1 VGYDTGLNQL
11 KCPQLQSLRLQHAPV
26 GDLQCSS
33 EPCIDDKW
41 GLLFPP
47 QIPSPARGSSGLI
60 ARNHL
65 TEISRE
71 LDFKAAT
78 CTSGR
83 AYIAPLSPL
92 ANDKWSILPSPQIPF
107 LLLVLQDS
115 FNRTTWLNLQI
126 TDWKETYVQLY
137 NVVAIM
143 SDIVPC
149 KKTLDNLTSWDNVYI
164 FERSVANTETA

>member
-1 VGYDTGLNQL
+1 MYQW
-11 KCPQLQSLRLQHAPV
+11 KSLH
-26 GDLQCSS
+26 CS
-33 EPCIDDKW
+33 PK
-41 GLLFPP
+41 
-47 QIPSPARGSSGLI
+47 
-60 ARNHL
+60 
-65 TEISRE
+65 
-71 LDFKAAT
+71 
-78 CTSGR
+78 
-83 AYIAPLSPL
+83 PL

-149 KKTLDNLTSWDNVYI
+149 KKHWIT
-164 FERSVANTETA
+164 